1 MSRFYS
7 TFKGNPKV
15 IRRFYPTFKGDQKQ
29 FEVIRQKNN
38 LICDFKDYAGCY
50 MDMDYRDRD
59 ILGDCVI

>member
-29 FEVIRQKNN
+29 FGVIR
-38 LICDFKDYAGCY
+38 
-50 MDMDYRDRD
+50 
-59 ILGDCVI
+59 